1 MISQEFITQNF
12 PQGEVT
18 IVGGHPAIGKS
29 SLATSLALSLANIGK
44 KSIFFSLEMSKE
56 QLIKRMKKQVGDEY
70 YASNDA
76 KIIINDTPSTK
87 LSEIQEQLYQEA
99 QSDFRTHAGC
109 RMRIPLRWRKGT
121 LHS

>member
-18 IVGGHPAIGKS
+18 IVGGHPTMGKS

-87 LSEIQEQLYQEA
+87 LSEIQEQLCKEILKEVL
-99 QSDFRTHAGC
+99 
-109 RMRIPLRWRKGT
+109 MRRI
-121 LHS
+121 